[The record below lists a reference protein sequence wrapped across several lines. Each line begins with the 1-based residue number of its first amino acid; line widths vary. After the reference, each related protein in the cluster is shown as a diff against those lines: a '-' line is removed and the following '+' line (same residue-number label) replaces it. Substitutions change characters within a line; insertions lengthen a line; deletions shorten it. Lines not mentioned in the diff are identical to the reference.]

1 MISVKIFWIKVA
13 MLISVGSSLAFLIW
27 LDENQ
32 GKNAYR
38 AALIQ
43 ADKNYRAALRE
54 DTELNN
60 CREAL
65 EMIVVMEA
73 L

>member
-1 MISVKIFWIKVA
+1 MRIDTIGVIIIAVIYA
-13 MLISVGSSLAFLIW
+13 AGMLVIESMWQNEVS
-27 LDENQ
+27 E
-32 GKNAYR
+32 YR

-54 DTELNN
+54 DTELQI

-65 EMIVVMEA
+65 ETVLLMEA